1 MIDFLNQNQGLVS
14 IAGIV
19 ISVIITIIGFFITN
33 KNITKIKQSQQL
45 GAGAKGL
52 QARRDAI
59 DNSHN
64 VYYIQNIEQEKRD
77 YGIIE
82 EILNCLFS
90 ADLEGLDLEESSNG
104 RGLKKNNINFSDIDL
119 RTIDD
124 ITLKTF
130 EKKEIVKKF
139 VNDQREINESKIDGL
154 VIQLQSVFRN
164 FKNTKNCYEKIED
177 YRIIELIADSCIDE
191 AKKTNPEY
199 KMNALSVVL
208 YFFEMCDFGMS
219 DDK

>member
-1 MIDFLNQNQGLVS
+1 MELQN
-14 IAGIV
+14 
-19 ISVIITIIGFFITN
+19 
-33 KNITKIKQSQQL
+33 QQL
-45 GAGAKGL
+45 GTGAKGL
-52 QARRDAI
+52 QAGRDAI
-59 DNSHN
+59 DNSVHLSYTQ
-64 VYYIQNIEQEKRD
+64 VIEQEKKD

-90 ADLEGLDLEESSNG
+90 VDLEGLNLEESSSG
-104 RGLKKNNINFSDIDL
+104 KGLKKNDINFSNIDL

-154 VIQLQSVFRN
+154 VIRLQSVFRN
-164 FKNTKNCYEKIED
+164 LKKTNDCYEKIED
-177 YRIIELIADSCIDE
+177 YKIIELIADSCIDV

-199 KMNALSVVL
+199 QMNALAIVL

-219 DDK
+219 EEDEKNNLRLC